1 MPGTGLADKPM
12 QLTPAPV
19 TPLAEG
25 KQLAAPA
32 SGRLRPP
39 LSSRAFGCGTLA

>member
-1 MPGTGLADKPM
+1 MLGTRLSDKPM
-12 QLTPAPV
+12 QLTAAPV

-25 KQLAAPA
+25 KQLAATA

-39 LSSRAFGCGTLA
+39 LSSLAFGCGTLA